1 MDWVPGRGFAAA
13 RGVAVF
19 LQKFTIC
26 TPESLDAQL
35 TRIEDNVGVRRF
47 KTRRCS
53 MRALTVLV
61 MGTALVLSAS
71 QSFAKEVSG
80 EYIEARTCDVY
91 TGPCF
96 ANGEV
101 GISGRKAVLGWKVD
115 TGSWQGVSLEGLS
128 VAMVVSANDTLGI
141 GGSFYTNPTEI
152 EAILILD
159 ERATRQQQAAL
170 ENLVLSSVKGWTPQ
184 IVGRKSAPIS
194 LKSDHLSGVGEFEI
208 KDLVRL
214 QTRQLSRRDCVC
226 SNEVV
231 FYPPLASVENSQP
244 VFTRKLAYTGNAG
257 GGQWNSV
264 NRRSAFLA
272 TFEK

>member
-1 MDWVPGRGFAAA
+1 
-13 RGVAVF
+13 
-19 LQKFTIC
+19 
-26 TPESLDAQL
+26 
-35 TRIEDNVGVRRF
+35 
-47 KTRRCS
+47 
-53 MRALTVLV
+53 MRALKILALGTVLV
-61 MGTALVLSAS
+61 FSVSP
-71 QSFAKEVSG
+71 SFAKEISG
-80 EYIEARTCDVY
+80 DYIEARTCDVY

-115 TGSWQGVSLEGLS
+115 SGSWHGVQLSGLS

-141 GGSFYTNPTEI
+141 GGSFYTNPTQI
-152 EAILILD
+152 EAILIVD
-159 ERATRQQQAAL
+159 ERASQKQQEAL
-170 ENLVLSSVKGWTPQ
+170 EDLVLSSVKGWSPQ
-184 IVGRKSAPIS
+184 IVGRRLAPIS
-194 LKSDHLSGVGEFEI
+194 LKSDHLSGVGEFEV
-208 KDLVRL
+208 KDLVRI

-226 SNEVV
+226 SNEAVC
-231 FYPPLASVENSQP
+231 YPPLASVDNSQP

>member
-1 MDWVPGRGFAAA
+1 MRTFQF
-13 RGVAVF
+13 VA
-19 LQKFTIC
+19 L
-26 TPESLDAQL
+26 S
-35 TRIEDNVGVRRF
+35 
-47 KTRRCS
+47 
-53 MRALTVLV
+53 TVLV
-61 MGTALVLSAS
+61 FSVST
-71 QSFAKEVSG
+71 SFAKELSG

-101 GISGRKAVLGWKVD
+101 GISGRKAVLGWKVE
-115 TGSWQGVSLEGLS
+115 TGAWQGEALTGLS

-152 EAILILD
+152 DAVLIFD
-159 ERATRQQQAAL
+159 ERASGKQQEAL
-170 ENLVLSSVKGWTPQ
+170 EDLVLSSVKGWTPR
-184 IVGRKSAPIS
+184 IVGRRSAPIS
-194 LKSDHLSGVGEFEI
+194 LKADHLAGVGDFEI

-226 SNEVV
+226 SNEAVI
-231 FYPPLASVENSQP
+231 YPPLASVENSQP
-244 VFTRKLAYTGNAG
+244 VFTRRLAYTGNAG